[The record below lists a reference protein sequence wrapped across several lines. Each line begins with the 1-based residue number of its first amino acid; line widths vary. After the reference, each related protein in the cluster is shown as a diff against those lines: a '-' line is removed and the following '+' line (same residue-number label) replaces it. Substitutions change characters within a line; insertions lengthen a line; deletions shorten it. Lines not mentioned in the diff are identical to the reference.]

1 MVLVWLWKT
10 KSYLGWERQMVIWVH
25 IIAVLVIAY
34 AGLGLTLF
42 FMQSKFLYRPLREV
56 ANTPEDIGIEFENVT
71 LETADGVKLNA
82 WYIPA
87 KEAKMTMLFCHGNG
101 GNIMHRLDSINLFN
115 KLGLNC
121 LIFDYRGYGQS
132 EGKTTEQGTYTDAMT
147 AYKWLTETKKIS
159 PEKIIVFGRS
169 LGGSVAAYVA
179 ERMKVRALVLESCFT
194 SYVDMGKKLYP
205 YMPVRWFARF
215 NYDTIGCLK
224 KVRSPVMIIHS
235 RNDEIIP
242 FEFGLELYDAAA
254 EPKEFV
260 EIGGSHND
268 GFLIS
273 GEIYTAAWKKW
284 IKFLSEQ
291 KQQNIHQQDVN

>member
-1 MVLVWLWKT
+1 MIIWL
-10 KSYLGWERQMVIWVH
+10 H
-25 IIAVLVIAY
+25 IVTVLVIAY
-34 AGLGLTLF
+34 AVLGLTLF
-42 FMQSKFLYRPLREV
+42 FMQSAFLYRPLREIV
-56 ANTPEDIGIEFENVT
+56 NTPEDIGIEFENVT

-132 EGKTTEQGTYTDAMT
+132 EGKPTEQGTYTDAMS
-147 AYKWLTETKKIS
+147 AYKWLTQTKNIS
-159 PEKIIVFGRS
+159 PDEIIVFGRS
-169 LGGSVAAYVA
+169 LGGSVAAYIA

-194 SYVDMGKKLYP
+194 SYVDVGKKFYP

-215 NYDTIGCLK
+215 KYDTIDSLK
-224 KVRSPVMIIHS
+224 NVKCPVMVIHS
-235 RNDEIIP
+235 RSDEMVP
-242 FEFGLELYDAAA
+242 FEFGLGLYDVAP

-260 EIGGSHND
+260 EIAGNHND
-268 GFLIS
+268 GFLVS
-273 GEIYTAAWKKW
+273 GEIYTVAWEKW
-284 IKFLSEQ
+284 LKFLSER
-291 KQQNIHQQDVN
+291 KQQTVHQQELN